1 MLDDGAAA
9 LLENLGGMQPTTTLR
24 YGTVTAV
31 SGSRVTVSIG
41 SGGAAAQTVVLPT
54 LESVYVNNRVAWLQ
68 SSDGGGIVLGAVKE
82 LVQST
87 SAYSAVGGA
96 SLNGGQWHSGNVVE
110 IYNAPAG
117 RYAAVGTITIAANNC
132 YMALRTPAE
141 GVGAYSVQVSA
152 GLNTGILV
160 TGTHLRVFTHP
171 GGTFTVYCD
180 YGYSAAAMRVD
191 YCTLLA
197 WKLP

>member
-1 MLDDGAAA
+1 MLSDGSAE
-9 LLENLGGMQPTTTLR
+9 LLANLGGMQPTTTLR

-31 SGSRVTVSIG
+31 SGSRVTVSVG
-41 SGGAAAQTVVLPT
+41 SGGAASEPVILPT
-54 LESVYVNNRVAWLQ
+54 IASVYVGNRVAWLQ
-68 SSDGGGIVLGAVKE
+68 TSDGGGIVLGVVLE
-82 LVQST
+82 NTQSP

-96 SLNGGQWHSGNVVE
+96 SLNAGTWHSGNVVS

-117 RYAAVGTITIAANNC
+117 RYAVLGMITIAAGNC

-160 TGTHLRVFTHP
+160 PATYLRVFTHT
-171 GGTFTVYCD
+171 GGTFTAYCD
-180 YGYSAAAMRVD
+180 YGFSGSAMRVD
-191 YCTLLA
+191 HCALLA